1 MGLSHSDGAS
11 LYSGIKKWWLVEG
24 QVTLLGCNYNLGT
37 LHFIWAHVLAPC
49 SPLLSECSVSAQWAA
64 QAASSWL
71 NPCSDL
77 LSEPKAALPEHQS
90 GKRKPRILRRTP
102 VCIYICNQPC
112 RRLVYTYKC
121 ILLFLKFHPF
131 PCKVEYPELNRNP
144 FFISYPFNPATRA
157 SYWTSLKGRR
167 RNTEEMKIHKYS
179 NLCSIP
185 GLVINNGVFTGHCQ
199 LSHDCQT
206 HCYY

>member
-1 MGLSHSDGAS
+1 M
-11 LYSGIKKWWLVEG
+11 
-24 QVTLLGCNYNLGT
+24 TRLGYNYNLST

-49 SPLLSECSVSAQWAA
+49 SPCSVSALLA
-64 QAASSWL
+64 
-71 NPCSDL
+71 
-77 LSEPKAALPEHQS
+77 LSEQLRLLQVGSTRAQICLVSQRRRSLSTKAERESLEYFAE
-90 GKRKPRILRRTP
+90 RRY
-102 VCIYICNQPC
+102 VYICNQPC
-112 RRLVYTYKC
+112 RRLVYTYRC
-121 ILLFLKFHPF
+121 ILVFLKFHPF

-167 RNTEEMKIHKYS
+167 PNTEEMKIHKYS
-179 NLCSIP
+179 KLCSIP